1 LICGEKYLKN
11 SKTRNT
17 IALMSNHNEN
27 LSLKKFNTFGI
38 DVSAKDI
45 IYLNDLNQLDKIS
58 NLKDCFI
65 IGGGSNI
72 LLTKDIDQ
80 QVIINQTKGI
90 CTVEEDEFHIEI
102 AVASGE
108 DWHEFV
114 MYCIQKGY
122 GGIEN
127 MSLIPGSV
135 GAAPMQNIGAYGREI
150 KDVLT
155 YVNAVNLDT
164 KKMEKFT
171 NEACEF
177 GYRES
182 IFKKSAKG
190 KYFIAGIGIRLTK
203 KNHQINTSYGDIE
216 NWLSS
221 NHIETPTIHDV
232 SNAVIAIR
240 KSKLPDPA
248 ELGNSGSFFKNPV
261 IPINQYHNL
270 LEKYPAIKS
279 YPINDLEVKIPAG
292 WLIESLGWKGKR
304 IGNTGS
310 HQKQALV
317 LVNYGDAIGSEVQQ
331 LSEDIKKSVWET
343 YQIRLETEVNII

>member
-1 LICGEKYLKN
+1 
-11 SKTRNT
+11 
-17 IALMSNHNEN
+17 MSNQNLD
-27 LSLKKFNTFGI
+27 LSLKEFNTFGI
-38 DVSAKDI
+38 DVSAKKI
-45 IYLNDLNQLDKIS
+45 VYLNELKQLDKIS
-58 NLKDCFI
+58 NLKDSFI

-72 LLTKDIDQ
+72 LLTKD
-80 QVIINQTKGI
+80 VEKTVVINQTKGI
-90 CTVEEDEFHIEI
+90 CTVKEDENFIEL

-155 YVNAVNLDT
+155 YVNAVDLDT
-164 KKMEKFT
+164 LEMKKFT
-171 NEACEF
+171 NEECEF

-190 KYFIAGIGIRLTK
+190 NYFIVDVGIRLTK

-216 NWLSS
+216 KWL
-221 NHIETPTIHDV
+221 NTNQIESPKIKDV

-240 KSKLPDPA
+240 KSKLPDPND
-248 ELGNSGSFFKNPV
+248 LGNSGSFFKNP
-261 IPINQYHNL
+261 IISSTHFKDLIKKFPS
-270 LEKYPAIKS
+270 IKS
-279 YPINDLEVKIPAG
+279 YPVSDQEVKVPAG

-304 IGNTGS
+304 VGNTGS
-310 HQKQALV
+310 HQNQALV
-317 LVNYGDAIGSEVQQ
+317 LVNYGNATGSEVKK
-331 LSEDIKKSVWET
+331 LAEDIKKSVCDT
-343 YQIRLETEVNII
+343 YQIQLEPDVHII

>member
-1 LICGEKYLKN
+1 
-11 SKTRNT
+11 
-17 IALMSNHNEN
+17 MSNQNLD
-27 LSLKKFNTFGI
+27 LSLKEFNTFGI
-38 DVSAKDI
+38 DVSAKKI
-45 IYLNDLNQLDKIS
+45 VYLNELKQLDKIS
-58 NLKDCFI
+58 NLKDSFI

-72 LLTKDIDQ
+72 LLTKD
-80 QVIINQTKGI
+80 VEKTVVINQTKGI
-90 CTVEEDEFHIEI
+90 CTVKEDENFIEL

-155 YVNAVNLDT
+155 YVNAVDLDT
-164 KKMEKFT
+164 REMKKFT
-171 NEACEF
+171 NEECEF

-190 KYFIAGIGIRLTK
+190 NYFIVDVGIRLTK

-216 NWLSS
+216 KWL
-221 NHIETPTIHDV
+221 NTNQIESPKIKDV

-240 KSKLPDPA
+240 RSKLPDPND
-248 ELGNSGSFFKNPV
+248 LGNSGSFFKNP
-261 IPINQYHNL
+261 IISSTHFKDLIKKFPS
-270 LEKYPAIKS
+270 IKS
-279 YPINDLEVKIPAG
+279 YPVSDQEVKVPAG

-304 IGNTGS
+304 VGNTGS
-310 HQKQALV
+310 HQNQALV
-317 LVNYGDAIGSEVQQ
+317 LVNYGNATGSEVKK
-331 LSEDIKKSVWET
+331 LAEDIKKSVWNT
-343 YQIRLETEVNII
+343 YQIQLETEVNII

>member
-1 LICGEKYLKN
+1 
-11 SKTRNT
+11 
-17 IALMSNHNEN
+17 MSNQNLD
-27 LSLKKFNTFGI
+27 LSLKEFNTFGI
-38 DVSAKDI
+38 DVSAKKI
-45 IYLNDLNQLDKIS
+45 VYLNELKQLDKIS
-58 NLKDCFI
+58 NLKDSFI

-72 LLTKDIDQ
+72 LLTKD
-80 QVIINQTKGI
+80 VEKTVVINQTKGI
-90 CTVEEDEFHIEI
+90 CTVKEDENFIEL

-155 YVNAVNLDT
+155 YVNAVDLDT
-164 KKMEKFT
+164 REMKKFT
-171 NEACEF
+171 NEECEF

-190 KYFIAGIGIRLTK
+190 NYFIVDVGIRLTK

-216 NWLSS
+216 KWL
-221 NHIETPTIHDV
+221 NTNQIESPKIRDV

-240 KSKLPDPA
+240 KSKLPDPND
-248 ELGNSGSFFKNPV
+248 LGNSGSFFKNP
-261 IPINQYHNL
+261 IISSTHFEDLSKKFPL
-270 LEKYPAIKS
+270 IKS
-279 YPINDLEVKIPAG
+279 YPVSDQEVKVPAG

-304 IGNTGS
+304 VGNTGS
-310 HQKQALV
+310 HQNQALV
-317 LVNYGDAIGSEVQQ
+317 LVNYGNATGSEVKK
-331 LSEDIKKSVWET
+331 LAEDIKKSVWDT
-343 YQIRLETEVNII
+343 YKIQLETEVNII

>member
-1 LICGEKYLKN
+1 
-11 SKTRNT
+11 
-17 IALMSNHNEN
+17 MSNQNLD
-27 LSLKKFNTFGI
+27 LSLKEFNTFGI
-38 DVSAKDI
+38 DVSAKKI
-45 IYLNDLNQLDKIS
+45 IYLNELKQLDNIS
-58 NLKDCFI
+58 NLKDSFI

-72 LLTKDIDQ
+72 LLTKD
-80 QVIINQTKGI
+80 VEKTVVINQTKGI
-90 CTVEEDEFHIEI
+90 CTVKEDENFIEL

-135 GAAPMQNIGAYGREI
+135 GAAPMQDIGAYGREI

-155 YVNAVNLDT
+155 YVNAVDLDT
-164 KKMEKFT
+164 REMKKFT
-171 NEACEF
+171 NEECEF

-190 KYFIAGIGIRLTK
+190 NYFIVDVGIRLTK

-216 NWLSS
+216 KWL
-221 NHIETPTIHDV
+221 NTNQIESPKIKDV

-240 KSKLPDPA
+240 KSKLPDPND
-248 ELGNSGSFFKNPV
+248 LGNSGSFFKNP
-261 IPINQYHNL
+261 IISSTHFEDLSKKFPL
-270 LEKYPAIKS
+270 IKS
-279 YPINDLEVKIPAG
+279 YPVSDQEVKVPAG

-304 IGNTGS
+304 VGNTGS
-310 HQKQALV
+310 HQNQALV
-317 LVNYGDAIGSEVQQ
+317 LVNYGNATGSEVKK
-331 LSEDIKKSVWET
+331 LAEDIKKSVWDT
-343 YQIRLETEVNII
+343 YQILLETEVNII

>member
-1 LICGEKYLKN
+1 
-11 SKTRNT
+11 
-17 IALMSNHNEN
+17 MSNQNLN

-38 DVSAKDI
+38 DVPAKNV
-45 IYLNDLNQLDKIS
+45 IYLTELKQLDHIS
-58 NLKDCFI
+58 NLEDCFI

-72 LLTKDIDQ
+72 LLTKNIDRP
-80 QVIINQTKGI
+80 VIINQTKGI
-90 CTVEEDEFHIEI
+90 CTVNEDEDYIEL

-108 DWHEFV
+108 NWHEFV

-155 YVNAVNLDT
+155 YVSAVLMKT
-164 KKMEKFT
+164 KEIKKFT
-171 NEACEF
+171 NQECKF

-182 IFKKSAKG
+182 IFKKSLKG
-190 KYFIAGIGIRLTK
+190 KYFVSDIGVRLTK
-203 KNHQINTSYGDIE
+203 KNHQLNTSYGDIE
-216 NWLSS
+216 KWLSD
-221 NHIETPTIHDV
+221 HLIKVPTIQDV

-240 KSKLPDPA
+240 KSKLPDPSD
-248 ELGNSGSFFKNPV
+248 LGNSGSFFKNPV
-261 IPINQYHNL
+261 IPLSQFNGL
-270 LEKYPAIKS
+270 LEKFPTIKS
-279 YPINDLEVKIPAG
+279 YPVNDKEVKVPAG

-304 IGNTGS
+304 VGNTGA
-310 HQKQALV
+310 HKKQALV
-317 LVNYGDAIGSEVQQ
+317 LVNYGNATGSEVKK
-331 LSEDIKKSVWET
+331 LAEDIKRSIWDT

>member
-1 LICGEKYLKN
+1 
-11 SKTRNT
+11 
-17 IALMSNHNEN
+17 MSNQNLD
-27 LSLKKFNTFGI
+27 LSLKEFNTFGI
-38 DVSAKDI
+38 DVSAKKI
-45 IYLNDLNQLDKIS
+45 IYLNELKQLDNIS
-58 NLKDCFI
+58 NLRDSFI

-72 LLTKDIDQ
+72 LLTKDIEKT
-80 QVIINQTKGI
+80 VVINQTKGI
-90 CTVEEDEFHIEI
+90 CSVKEDENFIEL

-155 YVNAVNLDT
+155 YVNAVDLDT
-164 KKMEKFT
+164 REMKKFT
-171 NEACEF
+171 NEECEF

-190 KYFIAGIGIRLTK
+190 NYFIVDVGIRLTK

-216 NWLSS
+216 KWL
-221 NHIETPTIHDV
+221 NTNQIESPKIKDV

-240 KSKLPDPA
+240 KSKLPDPND
-248 ELGNSGSFFKNPV
+248 LGNSGSFFKNP
-261 IPINQYHNL
+261 IISSTHFKDLIKKFPS
-270 LEKYPAIKS
+270 IKS
-279 YPINDLEVKIPAG
+279 YPVSDQEIKVPAG

-304 IGNTGS
+304 VGNTGS
-310 HQKQALV
+310 HQNQALV
-317 LVNYGDAIGSEVQQ
+317 LVNYGNATGSEVKK
-331 LSEDIKKSVWET
+331 LAEDIKKSVWNT
-343 YQIRLETEVNII
+343 YQIQLETEVNII

>member
-1 LICGEKYLKN
+1 
-11 SKTRNT
+11 
-17 IALMSNHNEN
+17 MSNQNLD
-27 LSLKKFNTFGI
+27 LSLKEFNTFGI
-38 DVSAKDI
+38 DVSAKKI
-45 IYLNDLNQLDKIS
+45 IYLNELKQLDKIS
-58 NLKDCFI
+58 NLKDSFI

-72 LLTKDIDQ
+72 LLTKD
-80 QVIINQTKGI
+80 VEKTVVINQTKGI
-90 CTVEEDEFHIEI
+90 CTVKEDENFIEL

-135 GAAPMQNIGAYGREI
+135 GAAPIQNIGAYGREI

-155 YVNAVNLDT
+155 YVNAVDLDT
-164 KKMEKFT
+164 REMKKFT
-171 NEACEF
+171 NEECKF

-190 KYFIAGIGIRLTK
+190 NYFIVDVGIRLTK

-216 NWLSS
+216 KWL
-221 NHIETPTIHDV
+221 NTNQIESPKIKDV

-240 KSKLPDPA
+240 KSKLPDPND
-248 ELGNSGSFFKNPV
+248 LGNSGSFFKNP
-261 IPINQYHNL
+261 IISSTHFKDLIKKFPS
-270 LEKYPAIKS
+270 IKS
-279 YPINDLEVKIPAG
+279 YPVSDQEVKVPAG

-304 IGNTGS
+304 VGNTGS
-310 HQKQALV
+310 HQNQALV
-317 LVNYGDAIGSEVQQ
+317 LVNYGNATGSEVKK
-331 LSEDIKKSVWET
+331 LAEDIKKSVWNT
-343 YQIRLETEVNII
+343 YQIQLETEVNII

>member
-1 LICGEKYLKN
+1 
-11 SKTRNT
+11 
-17 IALMSNHNEN
+17 MSNQNLD
-27 LSLKKFNTFGI
+27 LSLKEFNTFGI
-38 DVSAKDI
+38 DVSAKKI
-45 IYLNDLNQLDKIS
+45 VYLNELKQLDKIS
-58 NLKDCFI
+58 NLKDSFI

-72 LLTKDIDQ
+72 LLTKD
-80 QVIINQTKGI
+80 VEKTVVINQTKGI
-90 CTVEEDEFHIEI
+90 CTVKEDENFIEL

-155 YVNAVNLDT
+155 YVNAVDLDT
-164 KKMEKFT
+164 LEMKKFT
-171 NEACEF
+171 NEECEF

-190 KYFIAGIGIRLTK
+190 NYFIVDVGIRLTK

-216 NWLSS
+216 KWL
-221 NHIETPTIHDV
+221 NTNQIESPKIKDV

-240 KSKLPDPA
+240 KSKLPDPND
-248 ELGNSGSFFKNPV
+248 LGNSGSFFKNP
-261 IPINQYHNL
+261 IISSTHFEDLSKKFPS
-270 LEKYPAIKS
+270 IKS
-279 YPINDLEVKIPAG
+279 YPVSDQEVKVPAG

-304 IGNTGS
+304 VGNTGS
-310 HQKQALV
+310 HQNQALV
-317 LVNYGDAIGSEVQQ
+317 LVNYGNATGSEVKK
-331 LSEDIKKSVWET
+331 LAEDIKKSVWNT
-343 YQIRLETEVNII
+343 YQIQLETEVNII

>member
-1 LICGEKYLKN
+1 
-11 SKTRNT
+11 
-17 IALMSNHNEN
+17 MSNQNLD
-27 LSLKKFNTFGI
+27 LSLKEFNTFGI
-38 DVSAKDI
+38 DVSAKKI
-45 IYLNDLNQLDKIS
+45 VYLNELKQLDKIS
-58 NLKDCFI
+58 NLKDSFI

-72 LLTKDIDQ
+72 LLTKD
-80 QVIINQTKGI
+80 VEKTVVINQTKGI
-90 CTVEEDEFHIEI
+90 CTVNEDENFIEL

-135 GAAPMQNIGAYGREI
+135 GAAPIQNIGAYGREI

-155 YVNAVNLDT
+155 YVNAVDLDT
-164 KKMEKFT
+164 REMKKFT
-171 NEACEF
+171 NEDCEF

-190 KYFIAGIGIRLTK
+190 NYFIVDVGIRLTK

-216 NWLSS
+216 KWL
-221 NHIETPTIHDV
+221 NTNQIESPKIKDL

-240 KSKLPDPA
+240 RSKLPDPND
-248 ELGNSGSFFKNPV
+248 LGNSGSFFKNP
-261 IPINQYHNL
+261 IISSTHFKELIKKFPS
-270 LEKYPAIKS
+270 IKS
-279 YPINDLEVKIPAG
+279 YPVRDHEVKVPAG

-304 IGNTGS
+304 VGNTGS
-310 HQKQALV
+310 HQNQALV
-317 LVNYGDAIGSEVQQ
+317 LVNYGNATGSEVKK
-331 LSEDIKKSVWET
+331 LAEDIIKSVWDT
-343 YQIRLETEVNII
+343 YQILLETEVNII

>member
-1 LICGEKYLKN
+1 
-11 SKTRNT
+11 
-17 IALMSNHNEN
+17 MSNQNLD
-27 LSLKKFNTFGI
+27 LSLKEFNTFGI
-38 DVSAKDI
+38 DVSAKKI
-45 IYLNDLNQLDKIS
+45 VYLNELKQLDKIS
-58 NLKDCFI
+58 NLKDSFI

-72 LLTKDIDQ
+72 LLTKD
-80 QVIINQTKGI
+80 VEKTVVINQTKGI
-90 CTVEEDEFHIEI
+90 CTVKEDENFIEL

-155 YVNAVNLDT
+155 YVNAVDLDT
-164 KKMEKFT
+164 REMKKFT
-171 NEACEF
+171 NEECEF

-190 KYFIAGIGIRLTK
+190 NYFIVDVGIRLTK

-216 NWLSS
+216 KWL
-221 NHIETPTIHDV
+221 NTNQIESPKIKDV

-240 KSKLPDPA
+240 KSKLPDPND
-248 ELGNSGSFFKNPV
+248 LGNSGSFFKNP
-261 IPINQYHNL
+261 IISSTHFEDLSKKFPL
-270 LEKYPAIKS
+270 IKS
-279 YPINDLEVKIPAG
+279 YPVSDQEVKVPAG

-304 IGNTGS
+304 VGNTGS
-310 HQKQALV
+310 HQNQALV
-317 LVNYGDAIGSEVQQ
+317 LVNYGNATGSEVKK
-331 LSEDIKKSVWET
+331 LAEDIKKSVWNT
-343 YQIRLETEVNII
+343 YQIQLETEVNII

>member
-1 LICGEKYLKN
+1 MSI
-11 SKTRNT
+11 SK
-17 IALMSNHNEN
+17 EN

-38 DVSAKDI
+38 DVAAREI
-45 IYLNDLNQLDKIS
+45 IYLRELNQLDKIS
-58 NLKDCFI
+58 NLKDCLI

-72 LLTKDIDQ
+72 LLTKDIDK
-80 QVIINQTKGI
+80 QVIINKTKGI
-90 CTVEEDEFHIEI
+90 CTVNEDEFHIEL

-108 DWHEFV
+108 DWHKFV

-155 YVNAVNLDT
+155 YVNAVDLNT
-164 KKMEKFT
+164 KKIERFT
-171 NEACEF
+171 NKACEF
-177 GYRES
+177 GYRDS

-190 KYFIAGIGIRLTK
+190 KYFIADIGIRLTK
-203 KNHQINTSYGDIE
+203 KDHQINTSYGDIE
-216 NWLSS
+216 NWLYL
-221 NHIETPTIHDV
+221 NQIKTPTIQDV

-240 KSKLPDPA
+240 KSKLPNPA

-261 IPINQYHNL
+261 ISASHYKNL
-270 LEKYPAIKS
+270 SLKFPEIKS
-279 YPINDLEVKIPAG
+279 YPVNDKEVKVPAG

-304 IGNTGS
+304 FGNTGA
-310 HQKQALV
+310 HNKQALV
-317 LVNYGDAIGSEVQQ
+317 LVNYGNAMGYEVQQ

-343 YQIRLETEVNII
+343 YQIKLETEVNII

>member
-1 LICGEKYLKN
+1 
-11 SKTRNT
+11 
-17 IALMSNHNEN
+17 MSNQNLD
-27 LSLKKFNTFGI
+27 LSLKEFNTFGI
-38 DVSAKDI
+38 DVSTKKI
-45 IYLNDLNQLDKIS
+45 IYLNELKQLDNIS
-58 NLKDCFI
+58 NLKDSFI

-72 LLTKDIDQ
+72 LLTKD
-80 QVIINQTKGI
+80 VEKTVVINQTKGI
-90 CTVEEDEFHIEI
+90 CTVKEDENFIEL

-155 YVNAVNLDT
+155 YVNAVDLDT
-164 KKMEKFT
+164 REMKKFT
-171 NEACEF
+171 NEECEF

-190 KYFIAGIGIRLTK
+190 NYFIVDVGIRLTK

-216 NWLSS
+216 KWL
-221 NHIETPTIHDV
+221 NTNQIESPKIKDV

-240 KSKLPDPA
+240 KSKLPDPND
-248 ELGNSGSFFKNPV
+248 LGNSGSFFKNP
-261 IPINQYHNL
+261 IISSTHFKDLIKKFPS
-270 LEKYPAIKS
+270 IKS
-279 YPINDLEVKIPAG
+279 YPVSDQEVKVPAG

-304 IGNTGS
+304 VGNTGS
-310 HQKQALV
+310 HQNQALV
-317 LVNYGDAIGSEVQQ
+317 LVNYGNATGSEVKK
-331 LSEDIKKSVWET
+331 LAEEIKKSVWDT
-343 YQIRLETEVNII
+343 YQILLETEVNII

>member
-1 LICGEKYLKN
+1 
-11 SKTRNT
+11 
-17 IALMSNHNEN
+17 MSNQNLD
-27 LSLKKFNTFGI
+27 LSLKEFNTFGI
-38 DVSAKDI
+38 DVSAKKI
-45 IYLNDLNQLDKIS
+45 VYLNELKQLDKIS
-58 NLKDCFI
+58 NLKDSFI

-72 LLTKDIDQ
+72 LLTKD
-80 QVIINQTKGI
+80 VEKTVVINQTKGI
-90 CTVEEDEFHIEI
+90 CTVKEDENFIEL

-135 GAAPMQNIGAYGREI
+135 GAAPIQNIGAYGREI

-155 YVNAVNLDT
+155 YVNAVDLDT
-164 KKMEKFT
+164 REMKKFT
-171 NEACEF
+171 NEDCEF

-190 KYFIAGIGIRLTK
+190 NYFIVDVGIRLTK

-216 NWLSS
+216 KWL
-221 NHIETPTIHDV
+221 NTNQIESPKIKDV

-240 KSKLPDPA
+240 RSKLPDPND
-248 ELGNSGSFFKNPV
+248 LGNSGSFFKNP
-261 IPINQYHNL
+261 IISSTHFEDLSKKFPS
-270 LEKYPAIKS
+270 IKS
-279 YPINDLEVKIPAG
+279 YPVRDQEVKVPAG

-304 IGNTGS
+304 VGNTGS
-310 HQKQALV
+310 HQNQALV
-317 LVNYGDAIGSEVQQ
+317 LVNYGNATGSEVKK
-331 LSEDIKKSVWET
+331 LAEDIIKSVWDT
-343 YQIRLETEVNII
+343 YQILLETEVNII

>member
-1 LICGEKYLKN
+1 MSI
-11 SKTRNT
+11 SK
-17 IALMSNHNEN
+17 EN

-38 DVSAKDI
+38 DVAAREI
-45 IYLNDLNQLDKIS
+45 IYLRELNQLDKIS
-58 NLKDCFI
+58 NLKDCLI

-72 LLTKDIDQ
+72 LLTKDIDK
-80 QVIINQTKGI
+80 QVIINKTKGI
-90 CTVEEDEFHIEI
+90 CTVNEDEFHIEL

-108 DWHEFV
+108 DWHKFV

-155 YVNAVNLDT
+155 YVNAVNLNT
-164 KKMEKFT
+164 KKIERFT
-171 NEACEF
+171 NKACEF
-177 GYRES
+177 GYRDS

-190 KYFIAGIGIRLTK
+190 KYFIADIGIRLTK
-203 KNHQINTSYGDIE
+203 KDHQINTSYGDIE
-216 NWLSS
+216 NWLYL
-221 NHIETPTIHDV
+221 NQIKTPTIQDV

-240 KSKLPDPA
+240 KSKLPNPA

-261 IPINQYHNL
+261 ISASHYKNL
-270 LEKYPAIKS
+270 LQKFPEIKS
-279 YPINDLEVKIPAG
+279 YPVNDEEVKVPAG

-304 IGNTGS
+304 VGNTGA
-310 HQKQALV
+310 HNKQALV
-317 LVNYGDAIGSEVQQ
+317 LVNYGNAMGYEVQQ

-343 YQIRLETEVNII
+343 YQIKLETEVNII

>member
-1 LICGEKYLKN
+1 
-11 SKTRNT
+11 
-17 IALMSNHNEN
+17 MSNQNLD
-27 LSLKKFNTFGI
+27 LSLKEFNTFGI
-38 DVSAKDI
+38 DVSAKKI
-45 IYLNDLNQLDKIS
+45 VYLNELKQLDKIS
-58 NLKDCFI
+58 NLKDSFI

-72 LLTKDIDQ
+72 LLTKD
-80 QVIINQTKGI
+80 VEKTVVINQTKGI
-90 CTVEEDEFHIEI
+90 CTVKEDENFIEL

-155 YVNAVNLDT
+155 YVNAVDLDT
-164 KKMEKFT
+164 REMKKFT
-171 NEACEF
+171 NEECEF

-190 KYFIAGIGIRLTK
+190 NFFIVDVGIRLTK

-216 NWLSS
+216 KWL
-221 NHIETPTIHDV
+221 NTNQIESPKIKDV

-240 KSKLPDPA
+240 KSKLPDPND
-248 ELGNSGSFFKNPV
+248 LGNSGSFFKNP
-261 IPINQYHNL
+261 IISSTHFEDLSKKFPL
-270 LEKYPAIKS
+270 IKS
-279 YPINDLEVKIPAG
+279 YPVSDQEVKVPAG

-304 IGNTGS
+304 VGNTGS
-310 HQKQALV
+310 HQNQALV
-317 LVNYGDAIGSEVQQ
+317 LVNYGNATGSEVKK
-331 LSEDIKKSVWET
+331 LAEDIKKSVWNT
-343 YQIRLETEVNII
+343 YQIQLETEVNII

>member
-1 LICGEKYLKN
+1 
-11 SKTRNT
+11 
-17 IALMSNHNEN
+17 MSNQNLD
-27 LSLKKFNTFGI
+27 LSLKEFNTFGI
-38 DVSAKDI
+38 DVSAKKI
-45 IYLNDLNQLDKIS
+45 VYLNELKQLDNIL
-58 NLKDCFI
+58 NLKDSFI

-72 LLTKDIDQ
+72 LLTKD
-80 QVIINQTKGI
+80 VEKTVVINQTKGI
-90 CTVEEDEFHIEI
+90 CTVKEDENFIEL

-155 YVNAVNLDT
+155 YVNAVDLDT
-164 KKMEKFT
+164 LEMKKFT
-171 NEACEF
+171 NEECEF

-190 KYFIAGIGIRLTK
+190 NYFIVDVGIRLTK

-216 NWLSS
+216 KWL
-221 NHIETPTIHDV
+221 NTNQIESPKIKDV

-240 KSKLPDPA
+240 KSKLPDPND
-248 ELGNSGSFFKNPV
+248 LGNSGSFFKNP
-261 IPINQYHNL
+261 IISSTHFKELIKKFPS
-270 LEKYPAIKS
+270 IKS
-279 YPINDLEVKIPAG
+279 YPVSDQEVKVPAG

-304 IGNTGS
+304 VGNTGS
-310 HQKQALV
+310 HQNQALV
-317 LVNYGDAIGSEVQQ
+317 LVNYGNATGSEVKK
-331 LSEDIKKSVWET
+331 LAEDIKKSVWNT
-343 YQIRLETEVNII
+343 YQIQLETEVNII

>member
-1 LICGEKYLKN
+1 
-11 SKTRNT
+11 
-17 IALMSNHNEN
+17 MSNPKEN

-38 DVSAKDI
+38 DVTAKEI
-45 IYLNDLNQLDKIS
+45 IYLKELNQLDKIS

-72 LLTKDIDQ
+72 LLTKNIDK

-90 CTVEEDEFHIEI
+90 CTVNEDEFHIEL

-171 NEACEF
+171 NQACEF

-182 IFKKSAKG
+182 IFKKAAKG
-190 KYFIAGIGIRLTK
+190 KYFIADIGIRLTK
-203 KNHQINTSYGDIE
+203 KDHLINTSYGDIE
-216 NWLSS
+216 SWL
-221 NHIETPTIHDV
+221 NFNKIETPSIQDV

-248 ELGNSGSFFKNPV
+248 QLGNSGSFFKNPV
-261 IPINQYHNL
+261 IPASHYKNL
-270 LEKYPAIKS
+270 LQKFPEIKS
-279 YPINDLEVKIPAG
+279 YPVNDEEVKIPAG

-304 IGNTGS
+304 IGNTGA
-310 HQKQALV
+310 HNKQALV
-317 LVNYGDAIGSEVQQ
+317 LVNYGNAMGNEVQQ

-343 YQIRLETEVNII
+343 YQIKLETEVNII

>member
-1 LICGEKYLKN
+1 
-11 SKTRNT
+11 
-17 IALMSNHNEN
+17 MSNPNEN

-38 DVSAKDI
+38 DVTAKEI
-45 IYLNDLNQLDKIS
+45 IYLKELNQLDKIS

-72 LLTKDIDQ
+72 LLTKNIDK

-90 CTVEEDEFHIEI
+90 CTINEDEFHIELAI
-102 AVASGE
+102 ASGE
-108 DWHEFV
+108 NWHELV

-171 NEACEF
+171 NQACEF

-182 IFKKSAKG
+182 IFKKSAKD
-190 KYFIAGIGIRLTK
+190 KYFIADIGIRLTK
-203 KNHQINTSYGDIE
+203 KNHLINTSYGDIE
-216 NWLSS
+216 TWLNS
-221 NHIETPTIHDV
+221 NKIEKPSIQDV

-240 KSKLPDPA
+240 KRKLPDPA
-248 ELGNSGSFFKNPV
+248 QLGNSGSFFKNPV
-261 IPINQYHNL
+261 IPASHYKNL
-270 LEKYPAIKS
+270 SQKFPEIKS
-279 YPINDLEVKIPAG
+279 YPINDEEVKVPAG

-304 IGNTGS
+304 IGNTGA
-310 HQKQALV
+310 HNKQALV
-317 LVNYGDAIGSEVQQ
+317 LVNYGNAMGNEVQQ

-343 YQIRLETEVNII
+343 YQIKLETEVNII

>member
-1 LICGEKYLKN
+1 
-11 SKTRNT
+11 
-17 IALMSNHNEN
+17 MSNQNLD
-27 LSLKKFNTFGI
+27 LSLKEFNTFGI
-38 DVSAKDI
+38 DVSAKKI
-45 IYLNDLNQLDKIS
+45 VYLNELKQLDKIS
-58 NLKDCFI
+58 NLKDSFI

-72 LLTKDIDQ
+72 LLTKD
-80 QVIINQTKGI
+80 VEKTVVINQTKGI
-90 CTVEEDEFHIEI
+90 CTVKEDENFIEL

-155 YVNAVNLDT
+155 YVNAVDLDT
-164 KKMEKFT
+164 REMKKFT
-171 NEACEF
+171 NEECEF

-182 IFKKSAKG
+182 MFKKSAKG
-190 KYFIAGIGIRLTK
+190 NYFIVDVGIRLTK

-216 NWLSS
+216 KWL
-221 NHIETPTIHDV
+221 NTNQIESPKIRDV

-240 KSKLPDPA
+240 KSKLPDPND
-248 ELGNSGSFFKNPV
+248 LGNSGSFFKNP
-261 IPINQYHNL
+261 IISSTHFEDLSKKFPL
-270 LEKYPAIKS
+270 IKS
-279 YPINDLEVKIPAG
+279 YPVSDQKVKVPAG

-304 IGNTGS
+304 VGNTGS
-310 HQKQALV
+310 HQNQALV
-317 LVNYGDAIGSEVQQ
+317 LVNYGNATGSEVKK
-331 LSEDIKKSVWET
+331 LAEDIKKSVWDT
-343 YQIRLETEVNII
+343 YKIQLETEVNII

>member
-1 LICGEKYLKN
+1 
-11 SKTRNT
+11 
-17 IALMSNHNEN
+17 MSNQNLD
-27 LSLKKFNTFGI
+27 LSLKEFNTFGI
-38 DVSAKDI
+38 DVSAKKI
-45 IYLNDLNQLDKIS
+45 VYLNELKQLDKIS
-58 NLKDCFI
+58 NLKDSFI

-72 LLTKDIDQ
+72 LLTKD
-80 QVIINQTKGI
+80 VEKTVVINQTKGI
-90 CTVEEDEFHIEI
+90 CTVKEDENFIEL

-155 YVNAVNLDT
+155 YVNAVDLDT
-164 KKMEKFT
+164 REMKKFT
-171 NEACEF
+171 NEECEF

-190 KYFIAGIGIRLTK
+190 NYFIVAVGIRLTK

-216 NWLSS
+216 KWL
-221 NHIETPTIHDV
+221 NTNQIESPKIKDV

-240 KSKLPDPA
+240 KSKLPDPND
-248 ELGNSGSFFKNPV
+248 LGNSGSFFKNP
-261 IPINQYHNL
+261 IISSTHFKDLIKKFPS
-270 LEKYPAIKS
+270 IKS
-279 YPINDLEVKIPAG
+279 YPVSDQEVKVPAG

-304 IGNTGS
+304 VGNTGS
-310 HQKQALV
+310 HQNQALV
-317 LVNYGDAIGSEVQQ
+317 LVNYGNATGSEVKK
-331 LSEDIKKSVWET
+331 LAEDIKKSVWNT
-343 YQIRLETEVNII
+343 YQIQLETEVNII

>member
-1 LICGEKYLKN
+1 MSI
-11 SKTRNT
+11 SK
-17 IALMSNHNEN
+17 EN

-38 DVSAKDI
+38 DVAAREI
-45 IYLNDLNQLDKIS
+45 IYLRELNQLDKIS
-58 NLKDCFI
+58 NLKDCLI

-72 LLTKDIDQ
+72 LLTKDIDK
-80 QVIINQTKGI
+80 QVIINKTKGI
-90 CTVEEDEFHIEI
+90 CTVNEDEFHIEL

-108 DWHEFV
+108 DWHKFV

-155 YVNAVNLDT
+155 YVNAVDLNT
-164 KKMEKFT
+164 KKIERFT
-171 NEACEF
+171 NKACEF
-177 GYRES
+177 GYRDS

-190 KYFIAGIGIRLTK
+190 KYFIADIGIRLTK
-203 KNHQINTSYGDIE
+203 KDHQINTSYGDIE
-216 NWLSS
+216 NWLYL
-221 NHIETPTIHDV
+221 NQIKTPTIQDV

-240 KSKLPDPA
+240 KSKLPNPA

-261 IPINQYHNL
+261 ISASHYKNL
-270 LEKYPAIKS
+270 SLKFPEIKS
-279 YPINDLEVKIPAG
+279 YPVNDKEVKVPAG

-304 IGNTGS
+304 VGNTGA
-310 HQKQALV
+310 HNKQALV
-317 LVNYGDAIGSEVQQ
+317 LVNYGNAMGYEVQQ

-343 YQIRLETEVNII
+343 YQIKLETEVNII

>member
-1 LICGEKYLKN
+1 
-11 SKTRNT
+11 
-17 IALMSNHNEN
+17 MSNQNLD
-27 LSLKKFNTFGI
+27 LSLKEFNTFGI
-38 DVSAKDI
+38 DVSAKKI
-45 IYLNDLNQLDKIS
+45 VYLNELKQLDKIS
-58 NLKDCFI
+58 NLKDSFI

-72 LLTKDIDQ
+72 LLTKD
-80 QVIINQTKGI
+80 VEKTVVINQTKGI
-90 CTVEEDEFHIEI
+90 CTVKEDENFIEL

-155 YVNAVNLDT
+155 YVNAVDLDT
-164 KKMEKFT
+164 REMKKFT
-171 NEACEF
+171 NEECEF

-190 KYFIAGIGIRLTK
+190 NYFIVDVGIRLTK

-216 NWLSS
+216 KWL
-221 NHIETPTIHDV
+221 NTNQIESPKIKDV

-240 KSKLPDPA
+240 KSKLPDPND
-248 ELGNSGSFFKNPV
+248 LGNSGSFFKNP
-261 IPINQYHNL
+261 IISSSHFEDL
-270 LEKYPAIKS
+270 SKKFTLIKS
-279 YPINDLEVKIPAG
+279 YPVSDQKVKVPAG

-304 IGNTGS
+304 VGNTGS
-310 HQKQALV
+310 HQNQALV
-317 LVNYGDAIGSEVQQ
+317 LVNYGNATGSEVKK
-331 LSEDIKKSVWET
+331 LAEDIKKSVWNT
-343 YQIRLETEVNII
+343 YQIQLETEVNII

>member
-1 LICGEKYLKN
+1 
-11 SKTRNT
+11 
-17 IALMSNHNEN
+17 MSNQNLD
-27 LSLKKFNTFGI
+27 LSLKEFNTFGI
-38 DVSAKDI
+38 DVSAKKI
-45 IYLNDLNQLDKIS
+45 IYLNELKQLDNIS
-58 NLKDCFI
+58 NLRDSFI

-72 LLTKDIDQ
+72 LLTKD
-80 QVIINQTKGI
+80 VEKTVVINQTKGI
-90 CTVEEDEFHIEI
+90 CTVKEDENFIEL

-135 GAAPMQNIGAYGREI
+135 GAAPIQNIGAYGREI

-155 YVNAVNLDT
+155 YVNAVDLDT
-164 KKMEKFT
+164 REMKKFT
-171 NEACEF
+171 NEECKF

-190 KYFIAGIGIRLTK
+190 NYFIVDVGIRLTK

-216 NWLSS
+216 KWL
-221 NHIETPTIHDV
+221 NTNQIESPKIKDV

-240 KSKLPDPA
+240 KSKLPDPND
-248 ELGNSGSFFKNPV
+248 LGNSGSFFKNP
-261 IPINQYHNL
+261 IISSTHFKDLIKKFPS
-270 LEKYPAIKS
+270 IKS
-279 YPINDLEVKIPAG
+279 YPVSDQEVKVPAG

-304 IGNTGS
+304 VGNTGS
-310 HQKQALV
+310 HQNQALV
-317 LVNYGDAIGSEVQQ
+317 LVNYGNATGSEVKK
-331 LSEDIKKSVWET
+331 LAEDIKKSVWNT
-343 YQIRLETEVNII
+343 YQIQLETEVNII

>member
-1 LICGEKYLKN
+1 
-11 SKTRNT
+11 
-17 IALMSNHNEN
+17 MSNQNLD
-27 LSLKKFNTFGI
+27 LSLKEFNTFGI
-38 DVSAKDI
+38 DVSAKKI
-45 IYLNDLNQLDKIS
+45 IYLNELKQLDNIS
-58 NLKDCFI
+58 NLRDSFI

-72 LLTKDIDQ
+72 LLTKDIEKT
-80 QVIINQTKGI
+80 VVINQTKGI
-90 CTVEEDEFHIEI
+90 CSVKEDENFIEL

-135 GAAPMQNIGAYGREI
+135 GAAPIQNIGAYGREI

-155 YVNAVNLDT
+155 YVNAVDLDT
-164 KKMEKFT
+164 REMKKFT
-171 NEACEF
+171 NEECKF

-190 KYFIAGIGIRLTK
+190 NYFIVDVGIRLTK

-216 NWLSS
+216 KWL
-221 NHIETPTIHDV
+221 NTNQIESPKIKDV

-240 KSKLPDPA
+240 RSKLPDPND
-248 ELGNSGSFFKNPV
+248 LGNSGSFFKNP
-261 IPINQYHNL
+261 IISSTHFEDLSKKFPS
-270 LEKYPAIKS
+270 IKS
-279 YPINDLEVKIPAG
+279 YPVSDQEVKVPAG

-304 IGNTGS
+304 VGNTGS
-310 HQKQALV
+310 HQNQALV
-317 LVNYGDAIGSEVQQ
+317 LVNYGNATGSEVKK
-331 LSEDIKKSVWET
+331 LAEDIIKSVWDT
-343 YQIRLETEVNII
+343 YQILLETEVNII